1 MSSHEM
7 KRQSVIQGEC
17 YVTNDRFVEYS
28 TVLGSC
34 VAVCLYEPDAMVGGM
49 NHFLLPGS
57 LEDATGDMKYGAYSM
72 ELLING
78 LLKLGADRFKLEA
91 KIFGGSHISASS
103 HQIGLKNQIFTKEFL
118 YREGIPCI
126 AENLGGPYARKL
138 QFVPTTGKVRHLLIP
153 ANEYPKDE
161 AVKPITQGG
170 ISWIEL
176 F

>member
-1 MSSHEM
+1 
-7 KRQSVIQGEC
+7 
-17 YVTNDRFVEYS
+17 
-28 TVLGSC
+28 
-34 VAVCLYEPDAMVGGM
+34 M

-170 ISWIEL
+170 FSWVEL